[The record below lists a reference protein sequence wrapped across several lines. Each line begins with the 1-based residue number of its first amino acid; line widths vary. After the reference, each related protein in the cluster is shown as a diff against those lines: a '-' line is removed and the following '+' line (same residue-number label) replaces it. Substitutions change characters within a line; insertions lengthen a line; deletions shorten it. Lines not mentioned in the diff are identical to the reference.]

1 MELAS
6 LKSTKNDPSP
16 ILAGAFTLRTRSR
29 LATTRSLQNAKYPN
43 FHLHLKPPQTPS
55 PSRRVRATL
64 SRQLHFMS
72 SHSGRSSSSSQ
83 SSRYRS
89 QSTAGED
96 APPVGR
102 ERLSIH
108 HLAGQPRPRT
118 SSTSTGSP
126 LPSVPHDYM
135 RQRVSSTHIPG
146 SSSSRNRT
154 VPPSR
159 LGPGA
164 GSPYGQTSGANP
176 PDTRGRTYTLEVE
189 QHPERTAEFGPA
201 ELSRLPLAP
210 APIVKLTIRDHTGS
224 TIDPNTELPYL
235 IAHLSLCSENGHPL
249 DGVPGA
255 SSQHLLYGTLVSSPQ
270 VMRNLRGRVAPY
282 FIFPDVSIRQRG
294 RYSLCI
300 SLHRLPV
307 GGNPA
312 SMGSASVLASV
323 YTQVFEVVSHTIYIA
338 PPPTQLTQ
346 LFIRQGARMT

>member
-1 MELAS
+1 
-6 LKSTKNDPSP
+6 
-16 ILAGAFTLRTRSR
+16 
-29 LATTRSLQNAKYPN
+29 
-43 FHLHLKPPQTPS
+43 
-55 PSRRVRATL
+55 
-64 SRQLHFMS
+64 MS

-176 PDTRGRTYTLEVE
+176 PDTRGRFETN
-189 QHPERTAEFGPA
+189 
-201 ELSRLPLAP
+201 S
-210 APIVKLTIRDHTGS
+210 
-224 TIDPNTELPYL
+224 
-235 IAHLSLCSENGHPL
+235 LSLTNDSKAYC
-249 DGVPGA
+249 
-255 SSQHLLYGTLVSSPQ
+255 
-270 VMRNLRGRVAPY
+270 
-282 FIFPDVSIRQRG
+282 
-294 RYSLCI
+294 
-300 SLHRLPV
+300 
-307 GGNPA
+307 
-312 SMGSASVLASV
+312 
-323 YTQVFEVVSHTIYIA
+323 
-338 PPPTQLTQ
+338 
-346 LFIRQGARMT
+346 